1 MTEPSIEDAFVRE
14 SIALLRESL
23 LPRARTALA
32 RLSDDEVWW
41 RPNEHSNSVGNMLLH
56 LCGNIRQWIISGVG
70 GMPDT
75 RTRPLEF
82 SEEGPIPASEL
93 LARLE
98 DTVDE
103 AVSVLERLDR
113 SRLLEER
120 RIQAYDPSLLRA
132 IFHAVEHFSYH
143 TGQIVY
149 VVKMLRDED
158 LRFYNL

>member
-14 SIALLRESL
+14 SIMLLRESL

-75 RTRPLEF
+75 RTRPYFHLLFLAIRTVEIKIF
-82 SEEGPIPASEL
+82 SNKYLIT
-93 LARLE
+93 LA
-98 DTVDE
+98 T
-103 AVSVLERLDR
+103 
-113 SRLLEER
+113 
-120 RIQAYDPSLLRA
+120 P
-132 IFHAVEHFSYH
+132 
-143 TGQIVY
+143 
-149 VVKMLRDED
+149 
-158 LRFYNL
+158 